1 MSSLLRS
8 GTMRRVIVFQ
18 GDGIGPEIVRAARRC
33 VDAALV
39 SQRAKPI
46 DWLEQSFDGTG
57 LKGLSESHLDL
68 FDKHRLLFKG
78 PLTVP
83 SGAGGYVELRG
94 RRFSSANQVFRKAF
108 NLYANMR
115 PSRSYEG
122 IETPFKN
129 VDWLVVRENT
139 EDVYTGEEKLVRPPG
154 GGVEAEYVEAIKRN
168 SRRASRLVARRA
180 TEFALANG
188 RQRLTV
194 LHKANVCKL
203 GDGLWLQETTAT
215 ANEVLR
221 AHGPGAK
228 LQIDDQ
234 LADSMLF
241 NAVLRPQQYD
251 VLLCPNLIGDFVSDF
266 AAGIVGSLG
275 LCPSANLG
283 TDYALF
289 EPAHGS
295 APDIAGQGKA
305 NPISMALCGV
315 LMLREI
321 GEDRAAAALDKAIE
335 RAVAQRN
342 VTPDLKGKRS
352 TDECAQAIVD
362 NLQS

>member
-1 MSSLLRS
+1 MTSLLRAGS
-8 GTMRRVIVFQ
+8 MRRVIVFE

-39 SQRAKPI
+39 RSSSRPI
-46 DWLEQSFDGTG
+46 EWLEQSNVGLG
-57 LKGLSESHLDL
+57 LKGLNESHLAL
-68 FDKHRLLFKG
+68 FDQHRLLFKG

-83 SGAGGYVELRG
+83 SGSGGNVELRG
-94 RRFSSANQVFRKAF
+94 RRFTSANQVFRKAF

-122 IETPFKN
+122 VDSPFRG

-154 GGVEAEYVEAIKRN
+154 GDEASEYVEAIKRN
-168 SRRASRLVARRA
+168 SRKASRLVARRA

-188 RQRLTV
+188 RRRLTV

-203 GDGLWLQETTAT
+203 GDGLWLAETTAT
-215 ANEVLR
+215 ARDVVR
-221 AHGPGAK
+221 AHRGPAAP
-228 LQIDDQ
+228 LTIDDQ

-295 APDIAGQGKA
+295 APDIAGQGRA
-305 NPISMALCGV
+305 NPISMVLCGT

-321 GEDRAAAALDKAIE
+321 GEDAAAAALD
-335 RAVAQRN
+335 RAVARTIAARN
-342 VTPDLKGKRS
+342 VTPDLKGKRT
-352 TDECAQAIVD
+352 TDECAQAIID
-362 NLQS
+362 NLA